1 MPYKIYTYADPY
13 RIAETDFWPDI
24 QDVPHLCSSRTLV
37 NGMVDVMQDSIRSL
51 ICPLDEIIDEKLV
64 YRNWTKNITGQIQQ
78 YGYLTSVYAQMH
90 ENKEIDDVFLSALNH
105 NKNAMLEALRLFIE
119 LGIPATSLHEEAANK
134 EQRLFIGLL
143 RQIQETKNPLFK
155 FPAAPTLENIQKVML
170 KKAETEKEDYENRAK
185 EGKKQNTETYK
196 KRIAM
201 YNRCIATM
209 GQWNGKKLVIHGVHQ
224 FSPVQLRFIISLEQ
238 KGVEIIFLHNFQ
250 EQYPAMYS
258 SWNYI
263 YQYFGAETH
272 ADQKIKSFQV
282 PGQLPRPGHALAEAM
297 ALMCEDGGNRLDPRF
312 KSNFALYRDMK
323 VNCFEN
329 VSEYAGYISDRVN
342 EAKDRIEK
350 ERNLYEQ
357 PQGKVGTAKVLSRMD
372 ELIYTANKD
381 VEDLL
386 QIYYPEYSRN
396 RHFLSYPIG
405 QFFSALYRLWDWEKG
420 EIRIDYVDIR
430 ECLNSG
436 ILPKYQAAEL
446 LKTAMNLEP
455 LFENVTTYS
464 ELIQR
469 LRSDYLPHYKEVN
482 KAVANSEAFPF
493 KAMTIYQ
500 EYKVSEKNVTDFIGA
515 IESINTIAAQLF
527 ISDDQKAG
535 SNYLSFRK
543 HFEALEKFLK
553 ERQTKLA
560 NEEERDLITKL
571 LVRFEEVRLASESN
585 EMRGTFEDLKNGIYF
600 FLKQKEKPDPNWL
613 VKNFEQIDGD
623 ILGSKK
629 QNRPGQNKMYHFA
642 CVSDRDMNQSVNDLL
657 PWPLSERFIE
667 TAYTPIDLQFQVY
680 YAALCERSAFLRYC
694 LFYGLYYNQC
704 DSCIS
709 YVRQYGDD
717 CTEEYNLLR
726 LLGVGEQEVS
736 LATQQD
742 DNALVTFLQGKQ
754 VTNMAYD
761 RYQMMAMFLCPYKYL
776 FDYVL
781 NPQPSVTS
789 TFSYGNLFENVLVS
803 NLWKRLA
810 GKTIDQ
816 AAHQYRAILRQEAD
830 KIKRFF
836 PFWNN
841 RNSEFSD
848 LVRRAD
854 NYFRKRIV
862 KMDEIQ
868 NRQATIPSYKE
879 SHMKMR
885 QIFSKA
891 SFDRDSSVQT
901 STELPQ
907 AFERLVKNSNNKR
920 IYSLYAVPKPEDR
933 DKAFVRDALL
943 AATMNYLNNSKT
955 PEQRVGEWCYNCG
968 NRDICLRSYAP
979 DVFSEVE

>member
-1 MPYKIYTYADPY
+1 
-13 RIAETDFWPDI
+13 
-24 QDVPHLCSSRTLV
+24 
-37 NGMVDVMQDSIRSL
+37 
-51 ICPLDEIIDEKLV
+51 
-64 YRNWTKNITGQIQQ
+64 
-78 YGYLTSVYAQMH
+78 
-90 ENKEIDDVFLSALNH
+90 
-105 NKNAMLEALRLFIE
+105 
-119 LGIPATSLHEEAANK
+119 
-134 EQRLFIGLL
+134 
-143 RQIQETKNPLFK
+143 
-155 FPAAPTLENIQKVML
+155 
-170 KKAETEKEDYENRAK
+170 
-185 EGKKQNTETYK
+185 
-196 KRIAM
+196 
-201 YNRCIATM
+201 
-209 GQWNGKKLVIHGVHQ
+209 
-224 FSPVQLRFIISLEQ
+224 
-238 KGVEIIFLHNFQ
+238 
-250 EQYPAMYS
+250 
-258 SWNYI
+258 
-263 YQYFGAETH
+263 
-272 ADQKIKSFQV
+272 
-282 PGQLPRPGHALAEAM
+282 
-297 ALMCEDGGNRLDPRF
+297 
-312 KSNFALYRDMK
+312 
-323 VNCFEN
+323 
-329 VSEYAGYISDRVN
+329 
-342 EAKDRIEK
+342 
-350 ERNLYEQ
+350 
-357 PQGKVGTAKVLSRMD
+357 
-372 ELIYTANKD
+372 
-381 VEDLL
+381 
-386 QIYYPEYSRN
+386 
-396 RHFLSYPIG
+396 
-405 QFFSALYRLWDWEKG
+405 
-420 EIRIDYVDIR
+420 
-430 ECLNSG
+430 
-436 ILPKYQAAEL
+436 
-446 LKTAMNLEP
+446 
-455 LFENVTTYS
+455 
-464 ELIQR
+464 
-469 LRSDYLPHYKEVN
+469 
-482 KAVANSEAFPF
+482 
-493 KAMTIYQ
+493 
-500 EYKVSEKNVTDFIGA
+500 
-515 IESINTIAAQLF
+515 
-527 ISDDQKAG
+527 
-535 SNYLSFRK
+535 
-543 HFEALEKFLK
+543 
-553 ERQTKLA
+553 
-560 NEEERDLITKL
+560 
-571 LVRFEEVRLASESN
+571 
-585 EMRGTFEDLKNGIYF
+585 MRGTFEDLKNGIYF

-891 SFDRDSSVQT
+891 SFDRDSSLQT

>member
-13 RIAETDFWPDI
+13 RIADTDFWPDI
-24 QDVPHLCSSRTLV
+24 QEVPHLCSSRTLV

-64 YRNWTKNITGQIQQ
+64 YRSWTKNITGQIEQ
-78 YGYLTSVYAQMH
+78 YGYLTSVYAQML
-90 ENKEIDDVFLSALNH
+90 ENEEIDDIFLSALNH

-134 EQRLFIGLL
+134 EQRLFIRLL

-155 FPAAPTLENIQKVML
+155 FPPAPTLDKIRQVM
-170 KKAETEKEDYENRAK
+170 KEKASKEKEDYENRAK
-185 EGKKQNTETYK
+185 EGKRQNTETYQ

-201 YNRCIATM
+201 YNRSIVTT
-209 GQWNGKKLVIHGVHQ
+209 GQWNGKRLVIHGVHQ

-263 YQYFGAETH
+263 YQYFGAETY
-272 ADQKIKSFQV
+272 ADQKVKSYQV

-297 ALMCEDGGNRLDPRF
+297 ALMCEDGGNRLDLRF

-323 VNCFEN
+323 VYCFEN
-329 VSEYAGYISDRVN
+329 ISAYAGYISDRVN

-350 ERNLYEQ
+350 ERHLYEQ
-357 PQGKVGTAKVLSRMD
+357 PQEKIGTATVLSRMD
-372 ELIYTANKD
+372 ELIYTANND

-386 QIYYPEYSRN
+386 EIYYPEYSRN

-436 ILPKYQAAEL
+436 ILTKYQAAEL

-469 LRSDYLPHYKEVN
+469 LRGDYLPRYKEVKN
-482 KAVANSEAFPF
+482 AVASSEAFPF

-515 IESINTIAAQLF
+515 IELINTIASRLF
-527 ISDDQKAG
+527 ISDDPKTRI
-535 SNYLSFRK
+535 NYLSFRK
-543 HFEALEKFLK
+543 HFGELEKFLK
-553 ERQTKLA
+553 ERQAELA

-571 LVRFEEVRLASESN
+571 LVRFEEVQLASESN

-629 QNRPGQNKMYHFA
+629 ENRPGQNKLYHFA

-704 DSCIS
+704 DSFIS
-709 YVRQYGDD
+709 FVRQYGDE

-726 LLGVGEQEVS
+726 LLGVEKKEIS
-736 LATQQD
+736 LAVPQD
-742 DNALVTFLQGKQ
+742 DNALKTFLQGKQ
-754 VTNMAYD
+754 ITNMPYD
-761 RYQMMAMFLCPYKYL
+761 RYQMMDMFLCPYKYL
-776 FDYVL
+776 FDYIL
-781 NPQPSVTS
+781 NPQPSVS
-789 TFSYGNLFENVLVS
+789 GTFSYGNLFENVLVL

-816 AAHQYRAILRQEAD
+816 AAHQYLSILSQEAD
-830 KIKRFF
+830 RIKRFF

-854 NYFRKRIV
+854 NYFRNRIV
-862 KMDEIQ
+862 KKANIL
-868 NRQATIPSYKE
+868 NRQALFPSCKE
-879 SHMKMR
+879 SHMKIR
-885 QIFSKA
+885 QLFGRA
-891 SFDRDSSVQT
+891 RFDVENPAQST
-901 STELPQ
+901 TELPR
-907 AFERLVKNSNNKR
+907 AFEKLLKNHQKT
-920 IYSLYAVPKPEDR
+920 YSLRAVPKPEDR
-933 DKAFVRDALL
+933 EKAFVRDALL
-943 AATMNYLNNSKT
+943 AATMNYLNNSST

>member
-1 MPYKIYTYADPY
+1 MPYRIYTYADPY

-51 ICPLDEIIDEKLV
+51 ICPLDEIVDEKLV

-78 YGYLTSVYAQMH
+78 YGYLTSVYSQMH
-90 ENKEIDDVFLSALNH
+90 ENREIDDVFLSALNH

-134 EQRLFIGLL
+134 EQRLFIRLL

-155 FPAAPTLENIQKVML
+155 FPPAPTLKDIQKVM
-170 KKAETEKEDYENRAK
+170 KEKANKEKEDYENRAK
-185 EGKKQNTETYK
+185 EGKTQNTATYQ

-201 YNRCIATM
+201 YNRSIATT

-272 ADQKIKSFQV
+272 ADQKIKSYQV

-297 ALMCEDGGNRLDPRF
+297 ALICEDGGNRLNPRF
-312 KSNFALYRDMK
+312 KSSFALYRDMK
-323 VNCFEN
+323 VKCFEN
-329 VSEYAGYISDRVN
+329 VSEYAGYISDRVD
-342 EAKDRIEK
+342 EAKGRIEQ
-350 ERNLYEQ
+350 ERHLYER
-357 PQGKVGTAKVLSRMD
+357 PQGKIGTATVLSRMD

-436 ILPKYQAAEL
+436 ILSKYPAAEL

-455 LFENVTTYS
+455 LFENVTTYP
-464 ELIQR
+464 ELIHR
-469 LRSDYLPHYKEVN
+469 LREDYLPHYKEVQR
-482 KAVANSEAFPF
+482 AVASSEAFPF

-553 ERQTKLA
+553 EKQTKLVD
-560 NEEERDLITKL
+560 EEERDLITKL

-629 QNRPGQNKMYHFA
+629 QNRPGQSKMYHFA

-709 YVRQYGDD
+709 YVRQYGDER
-717 CTEEYNLLR
+717 TEAYNLLR
-726 LLGVGEQEVS
+726 LLGLGEQEVS
-736 LATQQD
+736 LATQQED
-742 DNALVTFLQGKQ
+742 SALITILRGKQ
-754 VTNMAYD
+754 VTNMPYD

-776 FDYVL
+776 LDYVL
-781 NPQPSVTS
+781 NPQPGVSNA
-789 TFSYGNLFENVLVS
+789 FSYGTLFENVLVA
-803 NLWKRLA
+803 NVWKRLD
-810 GKTIDQ
+810 GMTVEQ
-816 AAHQYRAILRQEAD
+816 AAQQYYVVLRQEAD

-836 PFWNN
+836 PFWSN

-848 LVRRAD
+848 LVRRAS
-854 NYFRKRIV
+854 NYFKNRIIGV
-862 KMDEIQ
+862 NHD
-868 NRQATIPSYKE
+868 NRQTAVPRYLEIHMEMRKLFGKARFDIDASTQSTVELAAPFELLVRKE
-879 SHMKMR
+879 
-885 QIFSKA
+885 
-891 SFDRDSSVQT
+891 
-901 STELPQ
+901 EG
-907 AFERLVKNSNNKR
+907 KR
-920 IYSLYAVPKPEDR
+920 VYSLYSLPKPEQR
-933 DKAFVRDALL
+933 DAAPTRDALL
-943 AATMNYLNNSKT
+943 AATMDYLNNSST

-979 DVFSEVE
+979 DAFKEVE